1 MSSGI
6 HSSLHQNC
14 HNQIVF
20 AKFNLKVYY
29 PPLYEREV
37 WHFKKANTDHMKRA
51 INGFPWERSFAN
63 LDINDKV
70 YLFNKTIKNILSN
83 FIPHETITFD
93 DRDPPWINSQVKH
106 LINEKNAMYKNYLK
120 NNKSNQSFETFQSFQ
135 SQLSS
140 LIASLKNKYY
150 SKVVKRLL
158 DPSTSPKTYWSI
170 LKTFLNNKK
179 IPVIPPIFHDNKY
192 ITDFKQKAE
201 IFNSHFSK
209 QCSPLINNSKIPSE
223 CSRKSNESL
232 SSITFE
238 INDSEKK
245 NEKL

>member
-1 MSSGI
+1 MSCIDPVFSSQPNLVMSSGI

-14 HNQIVF
+14 HHQITF
-20 AKFNLKVYY
+20 TKFSLKVHY
-29 PPLYEREV
+29 PLPYEREV
-37 WHFKKANTDHMKRA
+37 WHFKKENMGHIKRA

-63 LDINDKV
+63 LNINDKL
-70 YLFNKTIKNILSN
+70 YLFNKPIKNILLN

-150 SKVVKRLL
+150 SKVAKRLL
-158 DPSTSPKTYWSI
+158 DSSTSPKTYWSI

-179 IPVIPPIFHDNKY
+179 IPVIPPIVHDKKY
-192 ITDFKQKAE
+192 ITDFKQKLK
-201 IFNSHFSK
+201 S
-209 QCSPLINNSKIPSE
+209 LILTFLNNV
-223 CSRKSNESL
+223 RL
-232 SSITFE
+232 
-238 INDSEKK
+238 
-245 NEKL
+245 

>member
-140 LIASLKNKYY
+140 LIASLKNKYN
-150 SKVVKRLL
+150 SNLVKRLL

-170 LKTFLNNKK
+170 LKTVLNN
-179 IPVIPPIFHDNKY
+179 IVSAN
-192 ITDFKQKAE
+192 
-201 IFNSHFSK
+201 FS
-209 QCSPLINNSKIPSE
+209 
-223 CSRKSNESL
+223 
-232 SSITFE
+232 
-238 INDSEKK
+238 
-245 NEKL
+245 

>member
-6 HSSLHQNC
+6 HLSLHQNC
-14 HNQIVF
+14 HHQIIF
-20 AKFNLKVYY
+20 AKFNLKVHY
-29 PPLYEREV
+29 PPPYEREL
-37 WHFKKANTDHMKRA
+37 WHFKKANTGHIKRA

-170 LKTFLNNKK
+170 LKNFLNNKK
-179 IPVIPPIFHDNKY
+179 IPVIPPIFHDNKF
-192 ITDFKQKAE
+192 IADFKQKP
-201 IFNSHFSK
+201 F
-209 QCSPLINNSKIPSE
+209 
-223 CSRKSNESL
+223 
-232 SSITFE
+232 
-238 INDSEKK
+238 
-245 NEKL
+245 